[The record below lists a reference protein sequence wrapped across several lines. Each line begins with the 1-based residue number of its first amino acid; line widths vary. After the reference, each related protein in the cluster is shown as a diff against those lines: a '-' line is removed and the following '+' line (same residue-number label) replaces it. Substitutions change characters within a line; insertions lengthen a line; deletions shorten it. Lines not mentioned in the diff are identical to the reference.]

1 MKQIQRNLFILV
13 CLLMGIGG
21 YADNFKIIRLDKSSG
36 DANCTLTAKMGSTD
50 IDNSTEIPEGT
61 LVTLTVSCGT
71 NYSLKSLTYEEVTTI
86 DQAEAPRRATP
97 PPYVSVYDF
106 NIEVN
111 YPQYAVNHFA
121 GDYTFYMPKNNII
134 VTATYTSLTTFHNN
148 TNINFSISGS
158 TIYDGTERSLIVKDG
173 ETPLR
178 EGLDFRITA
187 MTLNGSST
195 GTDHTIQKAGNYVV
209 TVQGIG
215 KYQDSKESGPL
226 TINQKALTV
235 TAQNQTYTYG
245 GIFYNSI
252 YFVNTTGLVNGD
264 VLTGILLTP
273 STSNATGDTPG
284 TITPSAAVITRGSSD
299 FTDCYSIS
307 YQNGTLVIY
316 SKNIGSTTTGTKAVV
331 TFSGTDYDE
340 TNKYFRYNGNP
351 PTRTIV
357 VTFNSNELALNTDY
371 TVSTAGVYQGES
383 PDLSKPDIYVVT
395 ISFIGNY
402 TGSMDVEYQVRKEV
416 TFTSSNRWRTYCET
430 EVNMAV
436 PDGFL
441 AYTIDNV
448 NTTTIEVS
456 APRDYIKKDV
466 PMLLYHPDASTSFY
480 PEIVRVTTDVP
491 GTWGSD
497 SRYKH
502 NATDQEVSDILAAAN
517 TSTQKYDMWILVNDQ
532 FMRSKS
538 GNLSAGKCYLLL
550 QSDFYPET
558 PLLIGANTTGITTLN
573 VDRGILSDDS
583 WYTLDGRR
591 LQGRPTQKG
600 LYVTNG
606 KKMIIK

>member
-1 MKQIQRNLFILV
+1 MNKIHRLIFAIAIL
-13 CLLMGIGG
+13 LTTLGG
-21 YADNFKIIRLDKSSG
+21 YADSFKINELNVTNG
-36 DANCTLTAKMGSTD
+36 TLTAKMGETG
-50 IDNSTEIPEGT
+50 ITAGTTEIPFNT
-61 LVTLTVSCGT
+61 VVTLKVTPTSG
-71 NYSLKSLTYEEVTTI
+71 YYLESLTYEEVTDLGQAQAPQRRVPEFQTI
-86 DQAEAPRRATP
+86 HTITLQHPET
-97 PPYVSVYDF
+97 YF
-106 NIEVN
+106 G
-111 YPQYAVNHFA
+111 
-121 GDYTFYMPKNNII
+121 GDYTFYMPNNNVI
-134 VTATYTSLTTFHNN
+134 VTARCSPLT
-148 TNINFSISGS
+148 NFSESFPIISLGDS
-158 TIYDGTERSLIVKDG
+158 PITYDGQAHSLVVKAG
-173 ETPLR
+173 ETTLT
-178 EGLDFRITA
+178 EGTDYRITA

-215 KYQDSKESGPL
+215 KYQDSKESGTLP
-226 TINQKALTV
+226 IYQKALTI

-245 GIFYNSI
+245 GVFYNSI
-252 YFVNTTGLVNGD
+252 NFVNTTGLINGD
-264 VLTGILLTP
+264 VLTGIELAP
-273 STSNATGDTPG
+273 STSNATGVTPG
-284 TITPSAAVITRGSSD
+284 TIIPSAAVITRESSD

-307 YQNGTLVIY
+307 YQNGILVIN
-316 SKNIGSTTTGTKAVV
+316 SKNIGSTSTGTKAVV

-340 TNKYFRYNGNP
+340 TNKYFRYNGNL

-357 VTFNSNELALNTDY
+357 VTFNSNELVLNTDY

-502 NATDQEVSDILAAAN
+502 NATDQDVSDILAAAN

>member
-1 MKQIQRNLFILV
+1 MNKIHRLIFAIAT
-13 CLLMGIGG
+13 LLTTLGAHAAN
-21 YADNFKIIRLDKSSG
+21 YKIEAINISG
-36 DANCTLTAKMGSTD
+36 SGEVTAKMGETT
-50 IDNSTEIPEGT
+50 ITTNTTEIPENT
-61 LVTLTVSCGT
+61 VVTLKVTPTSPG
-71 NYSLKSLTYEEVTTI
+71 YYLKSLSYEEVT
-86 DQAEAPRRATP
+86 DLGQAQAPQHRADPT
-97 PPYVSVYDF
+97 F
-106 NIEVN
+106 QNI
-111 YPQYAVNHFA
+111 
-121 GDYTFYMPKNNII
+121 YTFSLSNANDHFGGSYTFRMPKNNVII
-134 VTATYTSLTTFHNN
+134 TAVFDNLASFNDTGKTF
-148 TNINFSISGS
+148 TFSISGDA
-158 TIYDGTERSLIVKDG
+158 TYDGTVRSLKVYDG
-173 ETPLR
+173 EALLS
-178 EGLDFRITA
+178 EGLDFQITA

-307 YQNGTLVIY
+307 YQNGILVIN
-316 SKNIGSTTTGTKAVV
+316 SKNIGSTSTGTKAVV
-331 TFSGTDYDE
+331 TFSGTSFDE

-357 VTFNSNELALNTDY
+357 VTFNSNELVLNTDY

-383 PDLSKPDIYVVT
+383 PDLSKPDIYIVT

-402 TGSMDVEYQVRKEV
+402 TGSMDEEYQVRKEV

-430 EVNMAV
+430 EVNMVV

-491 GTWGSD
+491 GSWGSD
-497 SRYKH
+497 NRYKH
-502 NATDQEVSDILAAAN
+502 NATDQDVSYILAAAN

-573 VDRGILSDDS
+573 VDRGTLSDNS